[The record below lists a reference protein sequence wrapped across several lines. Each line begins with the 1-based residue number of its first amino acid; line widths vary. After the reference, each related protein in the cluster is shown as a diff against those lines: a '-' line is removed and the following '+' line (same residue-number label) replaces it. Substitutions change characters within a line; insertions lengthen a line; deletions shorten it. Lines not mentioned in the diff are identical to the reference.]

1 MGSDPQYLKFP
12 NLFVA
17 QHVFNL
23 SNAACPQP
31 VQQTSLKHL
40 QGAISENK
48 MAPFYRFLA
57 HPVEGI
63 LNNSGEGVTQHPP
76 HAPGA
81 GSSAKSSI
89 ATNMLASRRPS
100 QKVEFPW
107 DEQLYQSL
115 VEDNKKDLESF
126 QKEEDDAE
134 EAAGETEV
142 LAARGKRAEFW
153 ARVGDKDKAI
163 ESHETLLEKTSSLGT
178 KIDLSLALIRIGMF
192 FGDSLFVKKAIERSN
207 ALIEGGGD
215 WDRRNRLKAYKGLHL
230 LTIRSYNLAAPLLL
244 DSLSTF
250 TSYELCSYS
259 SLVIY
264 SVLAGSLSL
273 KRVDFKDKVV
283 DAPEI
288 RAILGTGED
297 RLAALTGEISS
308 GPAAADEEMKDT
320 PTSSTPGTA
329 TTAVNLTTL
338 GAGSGVQAEAEAPV
352 DFSPLAN
359 LVGSLYNGNY
369 RSFFL
374 ALAAV
379 EDHFL
384 TQDRF
389 LYEHRAWFVR
399 EMRLRAYQQLLQS
412 YRVVGL
418 STMANDFGVTV
429 DYLDR
434 DLAKFI
440 ANNRISCTIDRV
452 NGIIETNRPDDKNKQ
467 YADVVKHGDSLITKL
482 QKYGQAVRMRGS
494 ERS

>member
-1 MGSDPQYLKFP
+1 MGSDPQYIKYPDL
-12 NLFVA
+12 LLA

-23 SNAACPQP
+23 SNPACESSIQKS
-31 VQQTSLKHL
+31 SLSKL
-40 QGAISENK
+40 QDAIKERK
-48 MAPFYRFLA
+48 MAPFYRYLA

-63 LNNSGEGVTQHPP
+63 LNNSGEGVTQHP
-76 HAPGA
+76 HT
-81 GSSAKSSI
+81 
-89 ATNMLASRRPS
+89 ATSKPLIISDMLASRKSP
-100 QKVEFPW
+100 QNIDFPW

-115 VEDNKKDLESF
+115 VEENKQELETF
-126 QKEEDDAE
+126 QKEEDEAE

-142 LAARGKRAEFW
+142 QAARGKRAEFW
-153 ARVGDKDKAI
+153 ARVGDKDRAI
-163 ESHETLLEKTSSLGT
+163 ESHEALLDKIGFLGT
-178 KIDLSLALIRIGMF
+178 KIDLVLAMIRIGLF
-192 FGDSLFVKKAIERSN
+192 FGDRVFVKKTIERAETLVES
-207 ALIEGGGD
+207 GGD
-215 WDRRNRLKAYKGLHL
+215 WDRRNRLKAYKGMHL
-230 LTIRSYNLAAPLLL
+230 LTIRSYSLAAPLLL

-259 SLVIY
+259 ALVIY

-273 KRVDFKDKVV
+273 KRVDFKAKVV

-288 RAILGTGED
+288 KAILGAGED
-297 RLAALTGEISS
+297 QLAALAGETSA
-308 GPAAADEEMKDT
+308 GPGARDEEMKDATASTST
-320 PTSSTPGTA
+320 PTGGA
-329 TTAVNLTTL
+329 KTAVNLTTL
-338 GAGSGVQAEAEAPV
+338 ATGSGPQAESEIPV

-359 LVGSLYNGNY
+359 LVNSLYNGNY
-369 RSFFL
+369 RSFFV

-384 TQDRF
+384 TQDRY
-389 LYEHRAWFVR
+389 LHEHRAWFVR

-418 STMANDFGVTV
+418 NSMASDFGVTV

-440 ANNRISCTIDRV
+440 SSNRISCTIDRV

-467 YADVVKHGDSLITKL
+467 YSDVVKHGDALITKL
-482 QKYGQAVRMRGS
+482 QKYGQAVRLRGS